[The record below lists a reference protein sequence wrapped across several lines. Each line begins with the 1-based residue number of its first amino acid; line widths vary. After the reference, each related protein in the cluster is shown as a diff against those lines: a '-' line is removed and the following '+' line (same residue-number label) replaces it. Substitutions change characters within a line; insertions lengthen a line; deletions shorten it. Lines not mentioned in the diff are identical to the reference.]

1 MSEKAAKGLFFF
13 LLTMVV
19 FTFFSWKLD
28 ILRTPQA
35 LCVQPVQM
43 ELAGKD
49 FYRAGRQ
56 YAPISSP
63 SPRRPAAPPPE
74 SPGPVPA

>member
-28 ILRTPQA
+28 ILRTPQV
-35 LCVQPVQM
+35 LCVQPGQRI
-43 ELAGKD
+43 AAK
-49 FYRAGRQ
+49 
-56 YAPISSP
+56 
-63 SPRRPAAPPPE
+63 RRLDR
-74 SPGPVPA
+74 